1 MSDRPELPA
10 LLIELNDLSWS
21 DVKQMAVHL
30 HRSVDLKLLTDIEG
44 AYPVNERAMQA
55 MKAWLDRDCEASWA
69 KVVSALRVIS
79 KNVLAEI
86 VETNYVFPLS
96 AHPDP
101 ERDGGPPQSSTSTEM
116 EPVAH
121 SLEPQ
126 PSVGLASVEWPET
139 PTFPPTTSS
148 SRISF
153 VPAFDPSSSGNNFN
167 GVKLRET
174 TEGAAQLQ
182 TQFVTV
188 LTHTKICFMKK
199 EAESVG
205 FLNEFRITLTTLPL
219 SKRHQHMH
227 FLKHEEDRIKKAKD
241 IEEIFDILE
250 PYWNYV
256 DYALLKHIIK
266 EFGTSELK
274 EEMEKYIAE
283 LELFEKKTTVQNYDS
298 ATPDGRNVPAYFETV
313 EVMQVKDP
321 AKCTLYEIRQ
331 FQNDIVN
338 QSALKEYSVF
348 RKRVSCSS
356 VNIILAFPP
365 EAHAD
370 LVEVFDVHFM
380 TTHKIESKVFCKSGL
395 TKRVSFAWS
404 WHIMTFQ
411 AFSVQSLWS
420 RIFKNMHVM
429 WQGLELRLTS

>member
-1 MSDRPELPA
+1 MSDRPELPD

-44 AYPVNERAMQA
+44 AHPVSERIMQA

-69 KVVSALRVIS
+69 KVVSALRAIS
-79 KNVLAEI
+79 KNVLAKE
-86 VETNYVFPLS
+86 VETNYVSPLS
-96 AHPDP
+96 AHPEP

-126 PSVGLASVEWPET
+126 PRVGLASVGESQPET
-139 PTFPPTTSS
+139 PTFSPTTPS
-148 SRISF
+148 SRISL
-153 VPAFDPSSSGNNFN
+153 VPAFDPNTIGSSNSNFN
-167 GVKLRET
+167 GVKIR
-174 TEGAAQLQ
+174 EGAAQLQ

-227 FLKHEEDRIKKAKD
+227 FLKQEEDRIKKAKD
-241 IEEIFDILE
+241 IDEIFDILE

-256 DYALLKHIIK
+256 DYALLQHIIK

-274 EEMEKYIAE
+274 KEMKKYITE
-283 LELFEKKTTVQNYDS
+283 LEQFEKKTAVQDYDS
-298 ATPDGRNVPAYFETV
+298 ATPHGRNVHVPAYFETV
-313 EVMQVKDP
+313 EVVQVKDP
-321 AKCTLYEIRQ
+321 AKCSLYEIRQ

-370 LVEVFDVHFM
+370 LVEVFDVRFM
-380 TTHKIESKVFCKSGL
+380 TTHKIESKVFCKSGP

-411 AFSVQSLWS
+411 AFSVYVFQSL
-420 RIFKNMHVM
+420 
-429 WQGLELRLTS
+429 